1 MACMKNRSKGAR
13 RAGSLTVTIPNTLT
27 LDFARGANPMN
38 TLTLILGML
47 LGVLL
52 ILNAIA
58 SVIQSIS

>member
-1 MACMKNRSKGAR
+1 MTAANHKG
-13 RAGSLTVTIPNTLT
+13 LHK
-27 LDFARGANPMN
+27 MN